1 MMDPVPIRDVDL
13 RTRALAQDMVA
24 SMRHAVLSVHDVAHG
39 YPHLARIAAQ
49 ADSDGTPMA
58 FLSEIATHTRLL
70 ETNPRA
76 GLLIEAAPDAKG
88 DAMAQARMTL
98 QVVARR
104 MPVEGPEHA
113 ERLARWVANNPRAR
127 AYANLPDFHFW
138 RLEPHGGLL
147 NAGFG
152 QAYYLQPSD
161 LKKPP
166 ADLGRGR

>member
-1 MMDPVPIRDVDL
+1 MDTKPIRDVDL
-13 RTRALAQDMVA
+13 RTRALAQEMVA
-24 SMRHAVLSVHDVAHG
+24 ALRHAVLSVHDVAHG
-39 YPHLARIAAQ
+39 YPHLARIAVQ
-49 ADSDGTPMA
+49 SDSDGTPIA

-76 GLLIEAAPDAKG
+76 GLLIEAAANSKG

-104 MPVEGPEHA
+104 MPNDTPEHA
-113 ERLARWVANNPRAR
+113 ARLTRWVTNNPKAR
-127 AYANLPDFHFW
+127 AYAQLPDFHFW

-152 QAYYLQPSD
+152 QAYILQPSD

-166 ADLGRGR
+166 TETGRGR

>member
-1 MMDPVPIRDVDL
+1 MDTNPIRDVDL

-24 SMRHAVLSVHDVAHG
+24 SMRHAVLSIYDAAHG

-49 ADSDGTPMA
+49 ADQDGTPMA
-58 FLSEIATHTRLL
+58 FLSEIASHTRLL

-76 GLLIEAAPDAKG
+76 GLLIEAAPETKG

-104 MPVEGPEHA
+104 MPSDGPEHA
-113 ERLARWVANNPRAR
+113 ARLARWVAQNPKAR
-127 AYANLPDFHFW
+127 AYAQLSDFHFW

-152 QAYYLQPSD
+152 QAYILQPSD

-166 ADLGRGR
+166 TETGRGR